1 MYGLYLHLFY
11 IIFREIILFDIYI
24 LMKVYDDMMKLCTPA
39 KIYVFFAMI
48 SIIMYI
54 AKLAHVNVMARD
66 SDAKSATNSYS
77 IMALIF
83 KIVLFVAWTL
93 FLNFLCAQGYTTL
106 AWIMLLFPFLV
117 FLLLLVALFLM
128 AGVAAAANA

>member
-1 MYGLYLHLFY
+1 
-11 IIFREIILFDIYI
+11 
-24 LMKVYDDMMKLCTPA
+24 MKVYDDMMKLCTPA

-66 SDAKSATNSYS
+66 SDAKSATNAYS

-128 AGVAAAANA
+128 AGVAAAAKA